1 MKKTLVLIMGLILIG
16 MLNADTPTAPDFRAP
31 TFADPYYRIHFPFE
45 VKADKVIVK
54 GLRLNSGDLG
64 QFLLF
69 KEGKN
74 ISATTALDR
83 GVYDIVIDYAW
94 SSGRSYEIVLLYQPE
109 ASAEPEELELKGT
122 SPRRGG
128 IPGGREGFYRIY
140 RVEEEA
146 GIGRTQELVA
156 LTLTAARSDIQDG
169 NFVIFDGNRAI
180 PYEIMEKGESVP
192 PEKVASTHPVT
203 LTYKIALLLDASP
216 REKKWLLVLKG
227 ENTAPQAGN
236 ISVTGEGLGKTIR
249 TAKLVL
255 ELSPQ
260 SGQINTLES
269 LEAGVKLYN
278 KAGVIHWNPDV
289 FVPGIAWD
297 HSFDWNPPLVFE
309 DRAGDSYYLNV
320 RKGPLPRIRD
330 VDLEVKYAIEAAA
343 PYFISETCLRFD
355 NDLGVIAVRNDE
367 MVLFKDLF
375 DTLVYRDKN
384 QKIVKRPLLEKEGFP
399 FGLVHIAPEDVGWVG
414 LINTK
419 DNYGFFSLRL
429 NASNGNFEL
438 PGEFFHRTGTYFYAP
453 SDGNYVYW
461 VRPLVYTWADFATNN
476 LLAFVPKGSFFYE
489 KNAYGIWRL
498 DKNWPQNLDKLLTRL
513 QNPLRVY

>member
-1 MKKTLVLIMGLILIG
+1 MKKTLALVMGLILIG
-16 MLNADTPTAPDFRAP
+16 MLNADTPTAPDFRMP
-31 TFADPYYRIHFPFE
+31 TFAEPYYRIHFPFE
-45 VKADKVIVK
+45 VKADRVIIN
-54 GLRLNSGDLG
+54 GLSLNGGNLG

-94 SSGRSYEIVLLYQPE
+94 SSRRTYEIVLLYQQE
-109 ASAEPEELELKGT
+109 ASGQPDKLELRGT

-140 RVEEEA
+140 KVEEEA
-146 GIGRTQELVA
+146 GIGRTQEPVT

-169 NFVIFDGNRAI
+169 NFVIYDGNRSI

-192 PEKVASTHPVT
+192 PEKVASSHPVT
-203 LTYKIALLLDASP
+203 QTYKIFLPLDATP

-227 ENTAPQAGN
+227 ENPAPRVGK

-249 TAKLVL
+249 TAKFVL

-260 SGQINTLES
+260 SGQINTIES

-289 FVPGIAWD
+289 FVAGIAWD
-297 HSFDWNPPLVFE
+297 HSFDWNPPLAFE
-309 DRAGDSYYLNV
+309 EKVGDNYYLNV
-320 RKGPLPRIRD
+320 RKGPMPRIRD
-330 VDLEVKYAIEAAA
+330 VDLEVKYTVEAAA
-343 PYFISETCLRFD
+343 PYFISETRLQFEK
-355 NDLGVIAVRNDE
+355 DLGVIAVRNDE
-367 MVLFKDLF
+367 MVLFKELF
-375 DTLVYRDKN
+375 DSLVYRDKH
-384 QKIVKRPLLEKEGFP
+384 QKNIKRPLQEEEGFP
-399 FGLVHIAPEDVGWVG
+399 FGLVHVAPEDLDWVG

-419 DNYGFFSLRL
+419 VNYGFFCLRL

-438 PGEFFHRTGTYFYAP
+438 PGEFFHRAGTYFYAP

-461 VRPLVYTWADFATNN
+461 VRPLIYTWADFATNN
-476 LLAFVPKGSFFYE
+476 LLTFVPKGSFFYE

-498 DKNWPQNLDKLLTRL
+498 GKNWPQNLDRLLTRL
-513 QNPLRVY
+513 RNPLRVF